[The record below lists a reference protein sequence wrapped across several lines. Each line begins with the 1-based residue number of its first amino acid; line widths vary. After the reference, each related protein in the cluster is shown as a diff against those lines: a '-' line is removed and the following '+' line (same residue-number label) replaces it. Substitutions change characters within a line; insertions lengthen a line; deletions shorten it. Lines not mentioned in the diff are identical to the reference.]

1 MDLSYIG
8 QRITE
13 LRILHN
19 VSEYQ
24 MSLEL
29 GQSKSYIQAI
39 TSGKMLPSLKQLFNI
54 CDYFGI
60 SLSEFFDTSK
70 DNPVKIQQITD
81 QLKSLSPQDL
91 ELVSILLS
99 RLPKKE

>member
-13 LRILHN
+13 LRILNN

-60 SLSEFFDTSK
+60 SLSEFFDNSK
-70 DNPVKIQQITD
+70 ENPLRIRQITE
-81 QLKSLSPQDL
+81 QLALLSPQDL
-91 ELVSILLS
+91 ELVDILLS
-99 RLPKKE
+99 RLQKKE

>member
-1 MDLSYIG
+1 MELSYIG

-24 MSLEL
+24 MSLDL

-39 TSGKMLPSLKQLFNI
+39 TSGKMLPSLKQMFNI

-60 SLSEFFDTSK
+60 TLSEFFDNSRK
-70 DNPVKIQQITD
+70 DPLKIRQITE
-81 QLKSLSPQDL
+81 QLSSLSQQDL
-91 ELVSILLS
+91 ELVSALLS
-99 RLPKKE
+99 RLSDKE